1 MQPPRASWGTILQQ
15 GYIYIYYAF
24 YYAVFP
30 ALAIVLVMLL
40 LNVLARSLQ
49 VVVGTRVRGDRRCPA
64 ARRAAARSP
73 SIVSGSSFA
82 REDASTELVHDVS
95 FALRRGERL
104 ALVGESGSG
113 KTITALAL
121 MRLLR
126 DPLVLAGGSISLG
139 GDTELTTMSERE
151 LARIRGG
158 RVAMIYQDPLTALNP
173 VLRIGHQLVEAIR
186 LHSPLS
192 KAAARKRAIE
202 LLGQVGLSQ
211 PASRIDA
218 YPHEFSGGMRQR
230 VMIAMALSGDPEVLI
245 ADEPTTALD
254 VTTQARILALLDDL
268 VSERGI
274 SVLLITHDLGIAAG
288 FCDRVHV
295 MYAGRIVERSDVFS
309 IYPNPLH
316 PYSEALLD
324 AVCRL
329 DIDLSHEIPA
339 IPGYPPAPTAL
350 PRGLC
355 VQPPLPLAPA
365 RLPHRGARRRDR
377 RRPDG
382 GVPLRGASGSAR
394 RTACPTSEVACRDEL
409 GRAAPGHRDSEALQ
423 RRARRR
429 RPRRRRGLVRR
440 RPG

>member
-1 MQPPRASWGTILQQ
+1 MTAEARVVDEA
-15 GYIYIYYAF
+15 
-24 YYAVFP
+24 P
-30 ALAIVLVMLL
+30 ALAVDRLRIEL
-40 LNVLARSLQ
+40 RSR
-49 VVVGTRVRGDRRCPA
+49 GT
-64 ARRAAARSP
+64 
-73 SIVSGSSFA
+73 
-82 REDASTELVHDVS
+82 STALVHDVS
-95 FALRRGERL
+95 FTLGRGERL

-113 KTITALAL
+113 KTITALSL

-139 GDTELTTMSERE
+139 GRTELTTMSDDQ
-151 LARIRGG
+151 LAAIRGA

-192 KAAARKRAIE
+192 KAAARSRAIE

-218 YPHEFSGGMRQR
+218 YPHQFSGGMRQR
-230 VMIAMALSGDPEVLI
+230 VMMAMALSGDPEVLI

-309 IYPNPLH
+309 LYANPLH

-329 DIDLSHEIPA
+329 DLDLSHPIPA

-350 PRGLC
+350 PEGC
-355 VQPPLPLAPA
+355 VFHPRCGSREDRCLTEAPDDVVVGERMA
-365 RLPHRGARRRDR
+365 ACHFAARRQ
-377 RRPDG
+377 RPVDPPQAVPSE
-382 GVPLRGASGSAR
+382 GVPR
-394 RTACPTSEVACRDEL
+394 
-409 GRAAPGHRDSEALQ
+409 
-423 RRARRR
+423 
-429 RPRRRRGLVRR
+429 
-440 RPG
+440 

>member
-1 MQPPRASWGTILQQ
+1 MTAELQTPDL
-15 GYIYIYYAF
+15 AP
-24 YYAVFP
+24 AA
-30 ALAIVLVMLL
+30 ALAVDGLRIEL
-40 LNVLARSLQ
+40 RSR
-49 VVVGTRVRGDRRCPA
+49 GTT
-64 ARRAAARSP
+64 
-73 SIVSGSSFA
+73 
-82 REDASTELVHDVS
+82 TELVHDVS

-126 DPLVLAGGSISLG
+126 DPLVVAGGSISLG
-139 GDTELTTMSERE
+139 GDTELTKMSERE
-151 LARIRGG
+151 LAKIRGG

-192 KAAARKRAIE
+192 KAAARTRAIE

-309 IYPNPLH
+309 IYLNPLH

-350 PRGLC
+350 PPGC
-355 VQPPLPLAPA
+355 VFNPRCRSRQSRCLIEVPA
-365 RLPHRGARRRDR
+365 DVMVGERMAACHFAAEQAT
-377 RRPDG
+377 PDG
-382 GVPLRGASGSAR
+382 RSCRPRCL
-394 RTACPTSEVACRDEL
+394 RDEL
-409 GRAAPGHRDSEALQ
+409 GRAAPGDRDPEALQ

-429 RPRRRRGLVRR
+429 RPGRRRGVVRR
-440 RPG
+440 RPRVRRSASSASPARASRRSPIPSSA

>member
-1 MQPPRASWGTILQQ
+1 MTAEAREPDES
-15 GYIYIYYAF
+15 
-24 YYAVFP
+24 P
-30 ALAIVLVMLL
+30 ALAVDRLRIEL
-40 LNVLARSLQ
+40 RS
-49 VVVGTRVRGDRRCPA
+49 RGA
-64 ARRAAARSP
+64 A
-73 SIVSGSSFA
+73 
-82 REDASTELVHDVS
+82 TELVHDVD
-95 FALRRGERL
+95 FTLRRRERL

-126 DPLVLAGGSISLG
+126 APLELAGGSVSLG
-139 GDTELTTMSERE
+139 GDTELTTMSDRE
-151 LARIRGG
+151 MATIRGS

-173 VLRIGHQLVEAIR
+173 VQRIGHQLVEAIR

-192 KAAARKRAIE
+192 KAAARRRAIE
-202 LLGQVGLSQ
+202 LLGQVGLSE

-230 VMIAMALSGDPEVLI
+230 VVIAMALSGDPEVLI

-309 IYPNPLH
+309 IYSNPLH
-316 PYSEALLD
+316 PYSEALLE

-329 DIDLSHEIPA
+329 DIDLTHEIPA
-339 IPGYPPAPTAL
+339 IPGYPPAPSAL
-350 PRGLC
+350 PQGC
-355 VQPPLPLAPA
+355 VFNPRCGSREAKCLTDVPDDVVVGERTAA
-365 RLPHRGARRRDR
+365 CHFAARRQ
-377 RRPDG
+377 
-382 GVPLRGASGSAR
+382 
-394 RTACPTSEVACRDEL
+394 
-409 GRAAPGHRDSEALQ
+409 HRDSLTVGGASEGL
-423 RRARRR
+423 
-429 RPRRRRGLVRR
+429 PR
-440 RPG
+440 

>member
-1 MQPPRASWGTILQQ
+1 MIAEAREPDES
-15 GYIYIYYAF
+15 
-24 YYAVFP
+24 P
-30 ALAIVLVMLL
+30 ALAVDRLRIEL
-40 LNVLARSLQ
+40 RS
-49 VVVGTRVRGDRRCPA
+49 RGA
-64 ARRAAARSP
+64 A
-73 SIVSGSSFA
+73 
-82 REDASTELVHDVS
+82 TELVHDVG
-95 FALRRGERL
+95 FTLRRRERL

-126 DPLVLAGGSISLG
+126 APLALAGGSVSLG
-139 GDTELTTMSERE
+139 GDTELTTMSDRE
-151 LARIRGG
+151 MATIRGS

-173 VLRIGHQLVEAIR
+173 VVRIGHQLVEAIR
-186 LHSPLS
+186 LHAPLS
-192 KAAARKRAIE
+192 KAAARRRAIE
-202 LLGQVGLSQ
+202 LLGQVGLSE

-230 VMIAMALSGDPEVLI
+230 VVIAMALSGDPEVLI

-309 IYPNPLH
+309 IYSNPLH
-316 PYSEALLD
+316 PYSEALLE

-329 DIDLSHEIPA
+329 DIDLMHEIPA

-350 PRGLC
+350 PQGC
-355 VQPPLPLAPA
+355 VFNPRCGSREAKCLTDAPDDVVVGERTA
-365 RLPHRGARRRDR
+365 ACHFAARRQ
-377 RRPDG
+377 
-382 GVPLRGASGSAR
+382 
-394 RTACPTSEVACRDEL
+394 
-409 GRAAPGHRDSEALQ
+409 HRDSLTVGGASEGL
-423 RRARRR
+423 
-429 RPRRRRGLVRR
+429 PR
-440 RPG
+440 

>member
-1 MQPPRASWGTILQQ
+1 VIPEARAPDEP
-15 GYIYIYYAF
+15 
-24 YYAVFP
+24 P
-30 ALAIVLVMLL
+30 ALLVERLRIEL
-40 LNVLARSLQ
+40 RS
-49 VVVGTRVRGDRRCPA
+49 RG
-64 ARRAAARSP
+64 
-73 SIVSGSSFA
+73 
-82 REDASTELVHDVS
+82 ASTELVHDVG
-95 FALRRGERL
+95 FVLRRRERL

-126 DPLVLAGGSISLG
+126 RPLVLAGGAITVG
-139 GDTELTTMSERE
+139 GDTELTTMNDRE
-151 LARIRGG
+151 LASIRGS

-173 VLRIGHQLVEAIR
+173 VLRIGDQLVEAIR

-192 KAAARKRAIE
+192 KAAARTRAIE

-309 IYPNPLH
+309 IYANPLH
-316 PYSEALLD
+316 PYSEALLA

-329 DIDLSHEIPA
+329 DIDISHEIPA

-350 PRGLC
+350 PQGC
-355 VQPPLPLAPA
+355 VFNPRCPYREPICLTDPPADVVVGERMAACHFTVERHHRVSQPL
-365 RLPHRGARRRDR
+365 
-377 RRPDG
+377 
-382 GVPLRGASGSAR
+382 
-394 RTACPTSEVACRDEL
+394 DEL
-409 GRAAPGHRDSEALQ
+409 ADGL
-423 RRARRR
+423 
-429 RPRRRRGLVRR
+429 PR
-440 RPG
+440 

>member
-1 MQPPRASWGTILQQ
+1 MTAEAKAPDES
-15 GYIYIYYAF
+15 
-24 YYAVFP
+24 P
-30 ALAIVLVMLL
+30 ALFVDRLRIEL
-40 LNVLARSLQ
+40 R
-49 VVVGTRVRGDRRCPA
+49 TRG
-64 ARRAAARSP
+64 
-73 SIVSGSSFA
+73 
-82 REDASTELVHDVS
+82 ASTELVHDVG
-95 FALRRGERL
+95 FVLRRRERL

-126 DPLVLAGGSISLG
+126 APLVLAGGSISLG
-139 GDTELTTMSERE
+139 GDTELTTMSDHE
-151 LARIRGG
+151 LAAIRG
-158 RVAMIYQDPLTALNP
+158 RHVAMIYQDPLTALNP

-192 KAAARKRAIE
+192 KTAARRRAIE

-254 VTTQARILALLDDL
+254 VTTQARILALLDNL
-268 VSERGI
+268 VSDRGI

-309 IYPNPLH
+309 IYSNPLH
-316 PYSEALLD
+316 PYSEALLES
-324 AVCRL
+324 VCRL

-339 IPGYPPAPTAL
+339 IPGYPPPPTAL
-350 PRGLC
+350 PQGC
-355 VQPPLPLAPA
+355 VFSPRCSSREPQCLTDVPA
-365 RLPHRGARRRDR
+365 EMIVGDRMAACHFAARRQ
-377 RRPDG
+377 
-382 GVPLRGASGSAR
+382 
-394 RTACPTSEVACRDEL
+394 
-409 GRAAPGHRDSEALQ
+409 HRDGLPVGGPSEGL
-423 RRARRR
+423 
-429 RPRRRRGLVRR
+429 PR
-440 RPG
+440 

>member
-1 MQPPRASWGTILQQ
+1 VIPEARSPGD
-15 GYIYIYYAF
+15 
-24 YYAVFP
+24 VP
-30 ALAIVLVMLL
+30 ALAVDRLRIEL
-40 LNVLARSLQ
+40 RS
-49 VVVGTRVRGDRRCPA
+49 RG
-64 ARRAAARSP
+64 
-73 SIVSGSSFA
+73 
-82 REDASTELVHDVS
+82 ASTALLHDVG
-95 FALRRGERL
+95 FVLRRRERL

-126 DPLVLAGGSISLG
+126 APLVLAGGSIVLG
-139 GDTELTTMSERE
+139 GETELATMSDRD
-151 LARIRGG
+151 LAEIRGS

-173 VLRIGHQLVEAIR
+173 VLRIGDQLVEAIM

-192 KAAARKRAIE
+192 KRVARARAIE
-202 LLGQVGLSQ
+202 LLGQVGLSH

-254 VTTQARILALLDDL
+254 VTTQARILALLDEL

-309 IYPNPLH
+309 IYSNPLH
-316 PYSEALLD
+316 PYSEALLA

-329 DIDLSHEIPA
+329 DVDISREIPA

-350 PRGLC
+350 PPGCVFNPRCPYREPICVANKPDDVTVGERMAACHFAAARQRGES
-355 VQPPLPLAPA
+355 PPL
-365 RLPHRGARRRDR
+365 REVT
-377 RRPDG
+377 DG
-382 GVPLRGASGSAR
+382 
-394 RTACPTSEVACRDEL
+394 
-409 GRAAPGHRDSEALQ
+409 LQ
-423 RRARRR
+423 R
-429 RPRRRRGLVRR
+429 
-440 RPG
+440 

>member
-1 MQPPRASWGTILQQ
+1 MTADARPPGEP
-15 GYIYIYYAF
+15 
-24 YYAVFP
+24 P
-30 ALAIVLVMLL
+30 ALAAERLRIEL
-40 LNVLARSLQ
+40 RS
-49 VVVGTRVRGDRRCPA
+49 RG
-64 ARRAAARSP
+64 RST
-73 SIVSGSSFA
+73 G
-82 REDASTELVHDVS
+82 LVHDVS
-95 FALRRGERL
+95 FSLRRRERL

-126 DPLVLAGGSISLG
+126 DPLVLAGGSITLG
-139 GDTELTTMSERE
+139 GDTELTTMRQRD

-173 VLRIGHQLVEAIR
+173 VVRIGHQLVEAIR
-186 LHSPLS
+186 LHAPLS
-192 KAAARKRAIE
+192 KALARNRAIE
-202 LLGQVGLSQ
+202 LLGQVGLSD

-309 IYPNPLH
+309 IYSNPLH

-350 PRGLC
+350 PEGC
-355 VQPPLPLAPA
+355 VFSPRCGSRQPVCLTDVPDEVLVGERMAA
-365 RLPHRGARRRDR
+365 CHFAADR
-377 RRPDG
+377 QRPTDA
-382 GVPLRGASGSAR
+382 VP
-394 RTACPTSEVACRDEL
+394 TEVT
-409 GRAAPGHRDSEALQ
+409 
-423 RRARRR
+423 
-429 RPRRRRGLVRR
+429 PR
-440 RPG
+440 

>member
-1 MQPPRASWGTILQQ
+1 MTVAARTLEEP
-15 GYIYIYYAF
+15 
-24 YYAVFP
+24 P
-30 ALAIVLVMLL
+30 ALAVDGLGIQLR
-40 LNVLARSLQ
+40 AR
-49 VVVGTRVRGDRRCPA
+49 
-64 ARRAAARSP
+64 
-73 SIVSGSSFA
+73 GSS
-82 REDASTELVHDVS
+82 TPLVRDVG
-95 FALRRGERL
+95 FVLRHRERL

-121 MRLLR
+121 MQLLR
-126 DPLVLAGGSISLG
+126 APLVVSEGSIRLAD
-139 GDTELTTMSERE
+139 DTELTSMSERE
-151 LARIRGG
+151 LAVIRGG

-173 VLRIGHQLVEAIR
+173 VLRIGVQLVEAIR

-192 KAAARKRAIE
+192 KAAARLRAIE

-230 VMIAMALSGDPEVLI
+230 VVIAMALSGDPDVLI

-254 VTTQARILALLDDL
+254 VTTQARILALLDHL

-309 IYPNPLH
+309 IYANPLH
-316 PYSEALLD
+316 PYSEALLA

-329 DIDLSHEIPA
+329 DTDLSHPIPA

-350 PRGLC
+350 PEGC
-355 VQPPLPLAPA
+355 VFNPRCPYREPVCVTDAPGDVVI
-365 RLPHRGARRRDR
+365 GART
-377 RRPDG
+377 
-382 GVPLRGASGSAR
+382 AACHFAAR
-394 RTACPTSEVACRDEL
+394 RQHPEGRPLDEL
-409 GRAAPGHRDSEALQ
+409 TGGL
-423 RRARRR
+423 
-429 RPRRRRGLVRR
+429 PR
-440 RPG
+440 

>member
-1 MQPPRASWGTILQQ
+1 MTAASAMPDQS
-15 GYIYIYYAF
+15 
-24 YYAVFP
+24 P
-30 ALAIVLVMLL
+30 ALAVDRLRIEL
-40 LNVLARSLQ
+40 RS
-49 VVVGTRVRGDRRCPA
+49 GRRP
-64 ARRAAARSP
+64 
-73 SIVSGSSFA
+73 V
-82 REDASTELVHDVS
+82 ELVHDVS
-95 FALRRGERL
+95 FTLRRGARL

-126 DPLVLAGGSISLG
+126 DPLALAGGSISLG
-139 GDTELTTMSERE
+139 GDTELTRMTEKE

-173 VLRIGHQLVEAIR
+173 VVRIGHQLVEAIR
-186 LHSPLS
+186 LHAPLS
-192 KAAARKRAIE
+192 KAAARNRAIE
-202 LLGQVGLSQ
+202 LLGQVGLSD

-309 IYPNPLH
+309 IYANPLH
-316 PYSEALLD
+316 PYSEALLE

-350 PRGLC
+350 PAGC
-355 VQPPLPLAPA
+355 VFNPRCGSRQSVCLTDVPPDVLVGERMAACHFAAERQRPIDALP
-365 RLPHRGARRRDR
+365 
-377 RRPDG
+377 
-382 GVPLRGASGSAR
+382 V
-394 RTACPTSEVACRDEL
+394 EV
-409 GRAAPGHRDSEALQ
+409 S
-423 RRARRR
+423 
-429 RPRRRRGLVRR
+429 PR
-440 RPG
+440 